1 MANVKKPSKQE
12 LFQSITNELEAVFVQ
27 LKVDGKAKAAISD
40 IVSKYMK
47 PKASGFGQ
55 KADLDAITKRDANG
69 KIVEILCS
77 ISNKWLPA
85 TSEFFY
91 SETKGEGIGGTGFR
105 RGSKPGEATLKAFKR
120 DQFKKQ
126 QELIASSAQGKLST
140 DQLAAELKKLEA
152 QKVDF
157 SGVTKDYF
165 KAKEAAKA
173 TEAAAKAAAK
183 EIEAATEVGPKP
195 SKPTKVK

>member
-1 MANVKKPSKQE
+1 MADKKPSKQE
-12 LFQSITNELEAVFVQ
+12 LFQGITGELEAVFVQ

-40 IVSKYMK
+40 IVAKYMK

-55 KADLDAITKRDANG
+55 KADLSAITKRDANG
-69 KIVEILCS
+69 KIIEILCS

-91 SETKGEGIGGTGFR
+91 TETKGEGIGGTGFR
-105 RGSKPGEATLKAFKR
+105 RGSKPGEATLKAFRR

-126 QELIASSAQGKLST
+126 QELIVSSAAGKLSS
-140 DQLAAELKKLEA
+140 DELAKKLKKLEE

-157 SGVTKDYF
+157 SVVTKDYF
-165 KAKEAAKA
+165 KNKQAK
-173 TEAAAKAAAK
+173 TEAPAAQAAQ
-183 EIEAATEVGPKP
+183 AAQAEQAAKP
-195 SKPTKVK
+195 SKVK